1 MVNLKKERSR
11 VNDFKPVPVKE
22 DKFFFLKRITEK
34 LRESFGTKTMILFS
48 ILYIVM
54 SIIISFLI
62 TFNTQQHF
70 SFAMNII
77 NFITPYYAITIGFSI
92 TTIVFILSDLERFS
106 KHNQNTMERI
116 VSLIISYIALGLI
129 TIIIFL
135 MEIIFG
141 NLFLLDDIIRQILN
155 VIFFTVIIF
164 LNSINFHLF
173 FKIISVVYYLS
184 HSLIGGRK

>member
-34 LRESFGTKTMILFS
+34 IRESFGTKTMILFS

-70 SFAMNII
+70 IFAMNII

-106 KHNQNTMERI
+106 RHNQNTMERI

-173 FKIISVVYYLS
+173 FKIISVLYYLS